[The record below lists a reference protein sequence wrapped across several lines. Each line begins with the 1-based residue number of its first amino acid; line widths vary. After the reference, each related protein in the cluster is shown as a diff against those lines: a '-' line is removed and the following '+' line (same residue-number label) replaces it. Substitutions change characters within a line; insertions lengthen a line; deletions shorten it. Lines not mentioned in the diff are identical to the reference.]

1 MTEFYICPPC
11 GQPVVDQPQ
20 HLWTVAA
27 RFGNGWR
34 HLIDDSPLCPAPSG
48 GLTQPVAAHSPTP
61 HDSQTREWAAETHR
75 LFSPDGPFLPER
87 LATAAAVMEHLTGW
101 LLTATGPAAAPR
113 TLTTYRDA
121 AALLGSLHRV
131 ARLLARTCTET
142 SDHIGGQLATDA
154 SARPTP
160 GQDQADFNKHRS
172 AMAFHLP
179 EAASRFADAAA
190 MTGRAWIAARATS
203 ALDPSGNL

>member
-27 RFGNGWR
+27 RFAGGWR
-34 HLIDDSPLCPAPSG
+34 HLADDSPLCPAPGG
-48 GLTQPVAAHSPTP
+48 GLAQPVPAHNPAPNDSP
-61 HDSQTREWAAETHR
+61 TREWAADVHR

-101 LLTATGPAAAPR
+101 LLTATGPATAPH
-113 TLTTYRDA
+113 TLITYRDA
-121 AALLGSLHRV
+121 AALLGSLHRI
-131 ARLLARTCTET
+131 ARLLARVSTEA
-142 SDHIGGQLATDA
+142 SDHIGSQLNPVATGHPSHERD
-154 SARPTP
+154 SADKQFAT
-160 GQDQADFNKHRS
+160 
-172 AMAFHLP
+172 MAFHLP

-190 MTGRAWIAARATS
+190 LTGRAWIAARATS
-203 ALDPSGNL
+203 ALDTSGRQ